1 MKLPDIEILR
11 SLKNLKASNIESYNT
26 IQKWIEFSKLET
38 ALSMSDI
45 RGEELT
51 NITKGRLTELKEMS
65 NYLSNTDEILKELE
79 RSQDKSTNMSHTFG

>member
-65 NYLSNTDEILKELE
+65 NYLSNTDEILKALE